1 MSSWGSFF
9 DKLKEAVIYS
19 EKIYLEK
26 GELKTNY
33 KGKLP
38 GLQES
43 TTVSVQTQTDIVP
56 SSTTIRFLDLY
67 NSEFYLEISKIT
79 DIMNSGYG
87 SLKFDNN
94 TLFVKFVL
102 EKIFVF

>member
-1 MSSWGSFF
+1 M
-9 DKLKEAVIYS
+9 IYN

-26 GELKTNY
+26 GELQTNY

-38 GLQES
+38 GLQKS

-67 NSEFYLEISKIT
+67 KSELYLEISKII

-87 SLKFDNN
+87 SLKVDNN

-102 EKIFVF
+102 EKNFVF